1 MENKKLILL
10 VTLYKDDLFDL
21 NKWIYYAKKI
31 KKIDTGEFR
40 VELVFATN
48 NEKLVNEKTK
58 ILEQESRF
66 IYVEPQ
72 IKKARTVIQA
82 AKRIDGDWI
91 KVLDP
96 DDELILE
103 NIKEVLTHLDKVDL
117 SIPLVEVGYRSF
129 YEDGL
134 IQAGNIQRGFNH
146 HAPNYSNIYNLKKM
160 KEVVEPK
167 KYRFTVWDDF
177 FLAINVSNTI
187 SIKKAPIIPCFLTDY
202 FNNIGI
208 TNTIRNNKKTFRLIL
223 DECVDSYY
231 SMIDFYNAN
240 NEVDIRNKFSFSQ
253 IKYANRLIVKS
264 KVNIFKRVYYIYKM
278 QKICKKKY
286 NNIET
291 PFATRVKFILR
302 TLFRREI

>member
-21 NKWIYYAKKI
+21 NKWIYYAKEI
-31 KKIDTGEFR
+31 KKIDTGDFG

-58 ILEQESRF
+58 ILEQETRF

-129 YEDGL
+129 FGNGL
-134 IQAGNIQRGFNH
+134 IQIGNIQDSFNH
-146 HAPNYSNIYNLKKM
+146 HAPNYSNIYNLEVM
-160 KEVVEPK
+160 KQIVEPT
-167 KYRFTVWDDF
+167 KYFFTVWDDF
-177 FLAINVSNTI
+177 FLSVNVSKNI
-187 SIKKAPIIPCFLTDY
+187 SIKQAPIIPALLTDY
-202 FNNIGI
+202 FYNIGM
-208 TNTIRNNKKTFRLIL
+208 TNTL
-223 DECVDSYY
+223 
-231 SMIDFYNAN
+231 AN
-240 NEVDIRNKFSFSQ
+240 NHLTLKNILYECIQCYSALMEFYDNNYVHNRNKFSFSQ
-253 IKYANRLIVKS
+253 IQYINRLIVKS
-264 KVNIFKRVYYIYKM
+264 KVGLFERIYCIIKSY
-278 QKICKKKY
+278 KICKRKY
-286 NNIET
+286 SNIET
-291 PFATRVKFILR
+291 PIGTKFNFIWK
-302 TLFRREI
+302 TLLRREL